1 MRWSLIAGWSV
12 AAAGVGLIWSSF
24 MNLQCSGC
32 PCSCA
37 CVDFETEYLKFAI
50 GVTGLLAAIK
60 IIGGGA
66 K

>member
-1 MRWSLIAGWSV
+1 MRRSLITGWIV
-12 AAAGVGLIWSSF
+12 AAVGIGLIGSSL
-24 MNLQCSGC
+24 MNLQCAGC

-60 IIGGGA
+60 IMGGGA